1 MNNTILLLL
10 CSSIFFACQESL
22 EERCAR
28 EAKEYT
34 EKKCPAP
41 IGTNMVIDSM
51 TFDRS
56 THTLHYFYTLNCDTA
71 RQANINRQYAY
82 NMLLEQIKN
91 ATSIKEYKAAGFN
104 FAYTYYS
111 SNDKNKKLLELKFSK
126 KDYE

>member
-1 MNNTILLLL
+1 MNKTILLLL

-51 TFDRS
+51 TFDSS
-56 THTLHYFYTLNCDTA
+56 THTLHYFYTLNCDTDNET
-71 RQANINRQYAY
+71 NINSQYAY

-111 SNDKNKKLLELKFSK
+111 SKDKNKKLLELKFSK
-126 KDYE
+126 KNYE